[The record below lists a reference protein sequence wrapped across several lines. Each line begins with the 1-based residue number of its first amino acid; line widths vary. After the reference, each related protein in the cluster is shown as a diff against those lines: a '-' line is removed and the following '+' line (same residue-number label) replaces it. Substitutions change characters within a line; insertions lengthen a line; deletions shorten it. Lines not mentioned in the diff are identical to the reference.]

1 MWHICCLTRWHLCSV
16 HPFVIVFA
24 TGVGVSVLVVFVG
37 VACLSFNP
45 LAFTCYC
52 CIRCHG
58 GVSVFIVF
66 VGVVLVLVWHV
77 CHLIWCSPIH
87 CCIWH
92 WVGVNGFVVFVGI
105 VLMLMWHVNCLTHWH
120 WCRCLPV
127 CCQTTAAA
135 VVWSPLA
142 ITWLAR
148 ACHYEY
154 NYTIDS

>member
-1 MWHICCLTRWHLCSV
+1 MWRVCCLTRRHSCGV
-16 HPFVIVFA
+16 HPFVIVFGA
-24 TGVGVSVLVVFVG
+24 GVC
-37 VACLSFNP
+37 ACRICWCGMCSSFNP

-52 CIRCHG
+52 CIRRCG

-77 CHLIWCSPIH
+77 HRLTWCSPVR
-87 CCIWH
+87 CCIRH
-92 WVGVNGFVVFVGI
+92 WAGVNGFVVFVGA
-105 VLMLMWHVNCLTHWH
+105 VLVLMWHVRCLTRWH

-127 CCQTTAAA
+127 RRRTTAAA

-142 ITWLAR
+142 VARLAR

-154 NYTIDS
+154 NYKIDS